1 MIFLTLIASL
11 LVAVTSWAA
20 PVFERDLTVPASPLQ
35 VYNALTVDWQVRQW
49 SGAKVVVSD
58 ATPGG
63 AWRWEFFPGQFGF
76 GGQFEVVERPER
88 LVFSHQVFGFYSQ
101 VTLEIEPRGDSSRI
115 HFVHTVPEDS
125 NEPFDF
131 RGRVKTFLDH
141 VASRLPSY
149 LSCSPGGYLAR
160 PTGASPFP
168 AVLLLHDRFGVNRTM
183 RAFCDSLAAGG
194 YVAQAADMFRG
205 EVTADLG
212 QAERFASLV
221 KMEEAQ
227 EAARRAFRCLHQ
239 DLRVDSNRMAVWG
252 LGFGTAAALRLA
264 AEEPYLRGVVLWQG
278 ATLPEPEALRRVAAP
293 VFALFAD
300 TDISQPRAEIT
311 AFSQQL
317 VQAGV
322 RVETVILSGNREFS
336 DPAYGV
342 GYTAS
347 VVGEGWPRTLL
358 FLDKQLRPR

>member
-11 LVAVTSWAA
+11 LVAATSWAA
-20 PVFERDLTVPASPLQ
+20 PVFERDLTVGASPLQ

-49 SGAKVVVSD
+49 SGAAAVSSD
-58 ATPGG
+58 ARPGSV
-63 AWRWEFFPGQFGF
+63 WRWTFSSGKLHEGV
-76 GGQFEVVERPER
+76 FEITERGAR
-88 LVFSHQVFGFYSQ
+88 LAYTDIVKDEDTRVSI
-101 VTLEIEPRGDSSRI
+101 EISPAGDSTRVHLTHEVSEQSPQADELSR
-115 HFVHTVPEDS
+115 TVIE
-125 NEPFDF
+125 FW
-131 RGRVKTFLDH
+131 LD
-141 VASRLPSY
+141 ALPRLTAY
-149 LSCSPGGYLAR
+149 LSCMPGGYLAR
-160 PTGASPFP
+160 PAGAGTFP
-168 AVLLLHDRFGVNRTM
+168 AVLLLHDCFGVNRTM